1 MYKADKKKLAEASEK
16 KEKVE
21 TTEPKEV
28 LRPIPYRMENI
39 EKTGCEKRDNIRKKF
54 AIMF

>member
-21 TTEPKEV
+21 TTETKEV